1 MTFDASKMAL
11 LADGANRKIYF
22 YSSTADA
29 LAAIVAADYFLA
41 FTGQLDVGDVIIIED
56 SGNAVTTRR
65 VSATSSSTVTVAAMD
80 DQKIYLTGRIA
91 DISSAGQVYLVSPVA
106 GKVTGIRS
114 VIAAAITVADATL
127 TGKIN
132 GTGITGGTITVATAG
147 SAPGTTDVTAGI
159 TAANTVA
166 VGDNI
171 EVETDGGSTT
181 ASECTVVVEITPN

>member
-1 MTFDASKMAL
+1 MTFDATKMAL
-11 LADGANRKIYF
+11 LADGANKKVYF

-29 LAAIVAADYFLA
+29 LATIVAADYFLA
-41 FTGQLDVGDVIIIED
+41 FTNQLDVGDVVIVQD
-56 SGNAVTTRR
+56 SADAVTTRS
-65 VSATSSSTVTVAAMD
+65 VSAASASTVTVAAMD
-80 DQKIYLTGRIA
+80 DQKIHLTGRIA

-132 GTGITGGTITVATAG
+132 GSAITGGAITVANAG
-147 SAPGTTDVTAGI
+147 SAPGDTDVATP

-171 EVETDGGSTT
+171 EIETDGGSTT